1 MLSLAGVLLVLLG
14 GLFASYRV
22 QQVGLKN
29 GSLNANYAYATKLSL
44 TISEFLIS
52 VRQQLEYSSQVLGR
66 NFENTA
72 VLQNEANR
80 LKHQTNSFN
89 SVAIIDKTGLV
100 LATDPDI
107 GLTGAMVSS
116 PGVLQ
121 ALNERVPLISE
132 PYVSTTGRLLIII
145 SQPIFDTNQQYL
157 GFVSGTIYLNEPSI
171 LNSLLG
177 VHFYQDGSY
186 LYIVDRKRVLL
197 HHPDESRVG
206 TVVAANPL
214 VDEIA
219 RGSPNGMMELVNSLG
234 VPMLAGYSMIPD
246 TGWGV
251 VSQQPTEL
259 ALLPLDNLFK
269 QVLKTTLPIAALTA
283 LFIWWFSR
291 IISSP
296 LRQLAE
302 SAKKMD
308 EPDST
313 AVIQVTRAWY
323 FETANLKKGL
333 LTGIQLLQEKVLR
346 LDAESRTDALTG
358 LLNRRAFDATIH
370 SLRDRGVP
378 FSLVTIDID
387 HFKLVNDRYGHAV
400 GDDVLKHL
408 AALLIASFRTND
420 VVCRTGGEEFSVLV
434 TDLQPIAVREVAERV
449 RKNVET
455 TTIEPVGSIT
465 VSLGIAH
472 WPSQARSV
480 KEVIALS
487 DQMLY
492 AAKRNGRNRV
502 EMTDPDSFI
511 SSSSNAG
518 DCAQ

>member
-186 LYIVDRKRVLL
+186 L
-197 HHPDESRVG
+197 
-206 TVVAANPL
+206 
-214 VDEIA
+214 
-219 RGSPNGMMELVNSLG
+219 
-234 VPMLAGYSMIPD
+234 
-246 TGWGV
+246 
-251 VSQQPTEL
+251 
-259 ALLPLDNLFK
+259 
-269 QVLKTTLPIAALTA
+269 
-283 LFIWWFSR
+283 
-291 IISSP
+291 
-296 LRQLAE
+296 
-302 SAKKMD
+302 
-308 EPDST
+308 
-313 AVIQVTRAWY
+313 
-323 FETANLKKGL
+323 
-333 LTGIQLLQEKVLR
+333 
-346 LDAESRTDALTG
+346 
-358 LLNRRAFDATIH
+358 
-370 SLRDRGVP
+370 
-378 FSLVTIDID
+378 
-387 HFKLVNDRYGHAV
+387 
-400 GDDVLKHL
+400 
-408 AALLIASFRTND
+408 
-420 VVCRTGGEEFSVLV
+420 
-434 TDLQPIAVREVAERV
+434 
-449 RKNVET
+449 
-455 TTIEPVGSIT
+455 
-465 VSLGIAH
+465 
-472 WPSQARSV
+472 
-480 KEVIALS
+480 
-487 DQMLY
+487 
-492 AAKRNGRNRV
+492 
-502 EMTDPDSFI
+502 
-511 SSSSNAG
+511 
-518 DCAQ
+518 